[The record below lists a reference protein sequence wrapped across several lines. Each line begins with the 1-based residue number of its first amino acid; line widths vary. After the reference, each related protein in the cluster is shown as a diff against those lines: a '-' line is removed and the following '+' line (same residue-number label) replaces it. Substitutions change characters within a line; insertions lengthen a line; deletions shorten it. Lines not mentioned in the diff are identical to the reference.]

1 MRTRGRLALCAI
13 LLVGTGLLAFGAVRF
28 AGSEP
33 GAAVVAAALE
43 RSIPALR
50 LEGRSGTLLQ
60 GRIASLRFDDG
71 QRVYAAENLAWQLD
85 PGCLARFLLCLRT
98 LTADTVR
105 LETQSD
111 GGTTATEIT
120 PLDLPLGVDVAA
132 AEVRHIELRSDG
144 AETRAFAD
152 VEFALSLRSRSVE
165 ISRLEARFDEF
176 ALSAS
181 GTLGFERTLPL
192 AVQATVL
199 RAGWPRLRA
208 RAQGDLSQ
216 LTVEADM
223 DGDWP
228 LTAKGTVTLQ
238 DESLPF
244 RVEVQAQGP
253 LTLPNDKDL
262 GVLDDAVL
270 TIDGDRQGATARFA
284 AKTGSPWIGSNR
296 LAAELRWAPDQ
307 DLEIAS
313 ATLDG
318 ESGRTAV
325 TGTLALVAPWRWQLA
340 WTLSDVC
347 LPRWRKAPGCTVQGA
362 LTTRGEVTDAGP
374 TAHAQLELAGT
385 VADRP
390 ATLAGNVMLESNGT
404 TRFDDLVLASS
415 GNRFQI
421 TGSVGTELDVS
432 GTLELLSAAATLPDA
447 RGQGSGSVRLTG
459 TPDHPHL
466 GGTLRITNLALR
478 DWSASTLDIDVRWRG
493 QSDTSNELRLAGRGL
508 ALPGLEANHLTAV
521 LSGTTKGH
529 AFAIDADIGD
539 IALALR
545 CNGSATARGDWSG
558 RCSQLDLNPPDPL
571 PHWQLEQPLALTWVT
586 SDRRLS
592 MEPFCLRAQGAAAC
606 SRQRARIAPN
616 TIEGISVRA
625 RDLPVALVAA
635 WLPPEVNLTGTF
647 GFELDAAHQT
657 PRPIDLT
664 ARLTADDLRIES
676 LAAGEAIPF
685 DVHELEVTARSE
697 AAGFRLTGSARTGD
711 EGRLAGT
718 LLLDQVTSHAALAG
732 EVSIANIDIGPLL
745 RTVPGTLEGAGQF
758 AGHVTLG
765 GRADAPTLAG
775 EIAVENGRFAHEDL
789 PEPIEDLRLTLRF
802 ADTDAT
808 FDGRLRTRA
817 GAGDI
822 DGKLHFK
829 GDDWTADLRLRAD
842 ELLVEPRPGTRI
854 RVVPDITVALD
865 PTLARI
871 RGRVQIPEAEV
882 DLEHLP
888 QTAISVSSDTV
899 IIGQAPPD
907 PGIDYSVDLELLLGE
922 RVHLRGLGADARLSG
937 SLRLLR
943 EPGTALR
950 GRGDVNIISGR
961 YTAYGQRLDIT
972 EGTLLFRGPL
982 ARPGLRITAVRRI
995 EDEPVTVGVEVRGD
1009 AKEPQLKVF
1018 SQPTM
1023 PESRA
1028 LYYLLT
1034 GRAPAKS
1041 PANGSADGEDNELA
1055 LGSAMM
1061 QLGVAGAGKA
1071 TGKVLGRLGIED
1083 FQVDSRK
1090 VEGGT
1095 EVQLS
1100 GYLTPA
1106 LYLRYGVSTFDRVN
1120 TLRLRYR
1127 LTPKV
1132 FIEAISGV
1140 ESAVD
1145 VLYSFSR

>member
-1 MRTRGRLALCAI
+1 MRARSRLVLCT
-13 LLVGTGLLAFGAVRF
+13 LLLATIGLLAFAAIRF
-28 AGSEP
+28 ASSER
-33 GAAVVAAALE
+33 GAAAVATALE
-43 RSIPALR
+43 RSIPELR
-50 LEGRSGTLLQ
+50 LEGRAGTLLQ
-60 GRIASLRFDDG
+60 GRIARLRFDDG
-71 QRVYAAENLAWQLD
+71 QSIYAAENLAWRLD
-85 PGCLARFLLCLRT
+85 PGCLRRFLVCVRELR
-98 LTADTVR
+98 AETVR
-105 LETQSD
+105 LETRRAGD
-111 GGTTATEIT
+111 AAATVVA
-120 PLDLPLGVDVAA
+120 PLDLPLGISIGDALVQRV
-132 AEVRHIELRSDG
+132 ELRSND
-144 AETRAFAD
+144 AEPLVIDD
-152 VEFALSLRSRSVE
+152 VRFALALRSRRVE

-181 GTLGFERTLPL
+181 GTLGIERALPIAL
-192 AVQATVL
+192 QATVR

-208 RAQGDLSQ
+208 QAQGDLSQ
-216 LTVEADM
+216 LTIEADM

-228 LTAKGTVTLQ
+228 LTAKGTVTPQ

-244 RVEVQAQGP
+244 RLVVQAQDS
-253 LTLPNDKDL
+253 LTLPDGNDL
-262 GVLDDAVL
+262 GALEAAVL
-270 TIDGDRQGATARFA
+270 TLEGDRQGVNAVLA
-284 AKTGSPWIGSNR
+284 AETGSPWIGRNR
-296 LAAELRWAPDQ
+296 LAAELRWAPER

-318 ESGRTAV
+318 ESGRTTV
-325 TGTLALVAPWRWQLA
+325 TGTLALVAPWRWQLE
-340 WTLSDVC
+340 WILSDVC
-347 LPRWRKAPGCTVQGA
+347 LPRWHDAPGCAVQGT

-374 TAHAQLELAGT
+374 TAHARMELAGT
-385 VADRP
+385 IADRS
-390 ATLAGNVMLESNGT
+390 ATLAGDAALEPNGT
-404 TRFDDLVLASS
+404 LRFNDIVLASS
-415 GNRFQI
+415 GNRLEL
-421 TGSVGTELDVS
+421 TGSLGARLDLN
-432 GTLELLSAAATLPDA
+432 GTLELLSAGATLPGA
-447 RGQGSGSVRLTG
+447 RGQGSGSVRITG
-459 TPDHPHL
+459 TPEDPNVE
-466 GGTLRITNLALR
+466 GSLRLTDLALR
-478 DWSASTLDIDVRWRG
+478 DWSANMLDVDVRWRG
-493 QSDTSNELRLAGRGL
+493 QSDSSNELRLAGRDL
-508 ALPGLEANHLTAV
+508 ALPGLNAKQLTAV
-521 LSGTTKGH
+521 LSGTTGRH
-529 AFAIDADIGD
+529 AFAVDGDVSEIG
-539 IALALR
+539 LALR
-545 CNGSATARGDWSG
+545 CSGSATARGDWSG

-571 PHWQLEQPLALTWVT
+571 PAWQLDQPLALNWSASV
-586 SDRRLS
+586 RRLS
-592 MEPFCLRAQGAAAC
+592 LQPFCLRANDATAC
-606 SRQRARIAPN
+606 SHKAANISPDL
-616 TIEGISVRA
+616 IEGISVRA

-635 WLPPEVNLTGTF
+635 WLPPEVSLTGTF
-647 GFELDAAHQT
+647 GFEVDVAHQN
-657 PRPIDLT
+657 RRALDLA

-676 LAAGEAIPF
+676 FAAGEAMPF
-685 DVHELEVTARSE
+685 DVRDLEVTARSE
-697 AAGFRLTGSARTGD
+697 AAGLRLTGSARTGS
-711 EGRLAGT
+711 EGQLSGA
-718 LLLDQVTSHAALAG
+718 LLLDQMTSQAGLAG
-732 EVSIANIDIGPLL
+732 TVSIAKIDIGPLL
-745 RTVPGTLEGAGQF
+745 RTVPGMLESAGQL
-758 AGHVTLG
+758 AGRVTLG

-775 EIAVENGRFAHEDL
+775 EITLESGRFAHEDL
-789 PEPIEDLRLTLRF
+789 PEPIEDLRLALRF

-817 GAGDI
+817 GAGAI
-822 DGKLHFK
+822 DGKLHFR
-829 GDDWTADLRLRAD
+829 GDDWAAELRLRAD
-842 ELLVEPRPGTRI
+842 ELLIEPRQGTRI
-854 RVVPDITVALD
+854 RVVPDITVALN
-865 PTLARI
+865 PALARI
-871 RGRVQIPEAEV
+871 GGRVQIPEAEV

-899 IIGQAPPD
+899 IVGQAPPD

-922 RVHLRGLGADARLSG
+922 RVHLRGLGADARLRG

-961 YTAYGQRLDIT
+961 YTAYGQRLEIT
-972 EGTLLFRGPL
+972 EGALLFRGPL

-1009 AKEPQLKVF
+1009 AKEPLLKVF

-1034 GRAPAKS
+1034 GRAPANAPTS
-1041 PANGSADGEDNELA
+1041 GSADSQDNELA

-1061 QLGVAGAGKA
+1061 QLGIAGAGKA
-1071 TGKVLGRLGIED
+1071 TGKVLGRLGVED